1 MFLGYYPQNVPAIKF
16 DHPLADNSDTLAR
29 YPIQPTPDLI
39 QTDYQQYS
47 VQKPDQYYPQLNQNQ
62 DLNQYQNQYPQQNQY
77 PAGPVSEDGFI
88 PLFNPNKADPVLEN
102 KNYQEQK
109 QTSFKLPAEGYQLPF
124 YLPEGQLPSNYQK
137 LPNDY
142 QAASSVN
149 QQYPLV
155 YRRPPQQLPESEF
168 PIVYANNHHK
178 QQLAP
183 LPVSEPPTSG
193 SGQVKPEQEVG
204 QAEKIEDFEQ
214 IKTTS
219 YPAVPPTEYHQ
230 KTPKNYPVFPIPS
243 TSSSTE
249 LPYQRPTKTIPNNL
263 NFKNEISTEES
274 PIEEN
279 QDYYYVYE
287 NLPNNYPAPDEVIN
301 DFLNNL
307 GVDNQQISEQIDQ
320 TTFQRETHTPVTETT
335 EMTTTERKVPTLQV
349 EEILPGPKF
358 EKTSTT
364 LTPPEGDAVY
374 EYEYYYEYYEDP
386 NYKND
391 SDLNVAQSLSN
402 SETIIQNSVVST
414 IRPKIE
420 EFQNIERFQEIQQ
433 TTKQPE
439 QFSIQN
445 FLNLLTNQENTST
458 NSRSDQTSTT
468 EVTISTA
475 GTSGAIHPKKHLL
488 PAIGEITKVYTK
500 Y

>member
-1 MFLGYYPQNVPAIKF
+1 MFSNFHILFLGYYPQNVPAIKF

-88 PLFNPNKADPVLEN
+88 PLFNPNKADPVQEN

-109 QTSFKLPAEGYQLPF
+109 QTSFQLPAEGYQLPF

-168 PIVYANNHHK
+168 PIVYANNNHHK
-178 QQLAP
+178 QQLPP
-183 LPVSEPPTSG
+183 LPVSEPPTSGSGQVTSG

-204 QAEKIEDFEQ
+204 QAEKIEAFEQ

-219 YPAVPPTEYHQ
+219 YPAVPPNEYHQ

-263 NFKNEISTEES
+263 NFQNEISTEES

-320 TTFQRETHTPVTETT
+320 TTFQRETHTPVKGQLISKCPFGVIVWT
-335 EMTTTERKVPTLQV
+335 KIPTKNF
-349 EEILPGPKF
+349 PKF
-358 EKTSTT
+358 
-364 LTPPEGDAVY
+364 
-374 EYEYYYEYYEDP
+374 
-386 NYKND
+386 
-391 SDLNVAQSLSN
+391 
-402 SETIIQNSVVST
+402 
-414 IRPKIE
+414 
-420 EFQNIERFQEIQQ
+420 
-433 TTKQPE
+433 
-439 QFSIQN
+439 
-445 FLNLLTNQENTST
+445 
-458 NSRSDQTSTT
+458 
-468 EVTISTA
+468 
-475 GTSGAIHPKKHLL
+475 L
-488 PAIGEITKVYTK
+488 P
-500 Y
+500 